1 MENTMNSVVSVLIVA
16 GMFMLRIGLPLMV
29 ILTVGALIE
38 RAYRRRAAAEEAAA
52 VAAEGEAV
60 QGVAATEV
68 VES

>member
-1 MENTMNSVVSVLIVA
+1 
-16 GMFMLRIGLPLMV
+16 MLRIGLPLMV

-38 RAYRRRAAAEEAAA
+38 RAYRRRAEAEEAAA